1 MTFFAFVRKDKRQR
15 STKMKRSTPS
25 RALSLSS
32 TSHLDSA
39 YASSTLSCSTALS
52 GVSVISQR
60 SSSESS
66 VSSEEHEPTWDGG
79 NPDRDQQ
86 QQQQQHCHGAPT
98 PTRHLQSTLG
108 PKTKGSSV
116 RPSETYASPAKA
128 PSKVSSPPSPPPS
141 APSVRV
147 KFKAAFSRFLPRYRE
162 GPHDPC
168 DFSEN
173 RRHVTLATALQDN
186 AGVLFTS
193 AAPLTP
199 RSARPDRDR
208 LNGFQLFHL
217 KRRRQQ
223 QKRLCSHAM
232 AHKTG
237 HCATTTPAAAA
248 SPLSSITVHPLS
260 ISPMLPMPVPVSPL
274 SPTLPPLDPTA
285 PACFP
290 GAGPV
295 DMATKHQQLLELKQS
310 CKRPCS
316 SSTRPTPLVSA
327 TTAVATASALPPIL
341 LQNRSGRHLIPHHR
355 HDWNGQDPQS
365 MGSCPP
371 SPSTSSSSISSFLP
385 FGRRPSVES
394 LTLLGAATN
403 APGATAT
410 AASYGPPSPYSHNRP
425 YQWPVASLSP
435 FSNDHPSLPRR
446 STDGLEMLKR
456 PVMMSRMATSQS
468 LPDSRRG
475 STQSVQS
482 QSAVT
487 NTGRSLPW
495 SADPNLMEQRM
506 KCVAGST
513 TRTIATSVAK
523 VPLGQGYDISTMFK
537 MGPLHPTTASPA
549 IDNAL
554 A

>member
-1 MTFFAFVRKDKRQR
+1 V
-15 STKMKRSTPS
+15 KRSTPS

-32 TSHLDSA
+32 TLHPDSA

-52 GVSVISQR
+52 DVSVISQR
-60 SSSESS
+60 SNSESS
-66 VSSEEHEPTWDGG
+66 VLSEEHEPTWDSDK
-79 NPDRDQQ
+79 PDRN
-86 QQQQQHCHGAPT
+86 QQQQHCHGAPT

-108 PKTKGSSV
+108 SKTKGSSV

-128 PSKVSSPPSPPPS
+128 PSKVSSPPCLSPS

-147 KFKAAFSRFLPRYRE
+147 KFKAAFSRFLPRYGE
-162 GPHDPC
+162 GPHDLC
-168 DFSEN
+168 DFSE
-173 RRHVTLATALQDN
+173 RRQHVTLATALQEK
-186 AGVLFTS
+186 AGVLVTS
-193 AAPLTP
+193 ATPLTP
-199 RSARPDRDR
+199 KSAGPDRDR

-223 QKRLCSHAM
+223 QKRLCSQAM

-237 HCATTTPAAAA
+237 YCATTTTVAA
-248 SPLSSITVHPLS
+248 SPFSSITVHPLS
-260 ISPMLPMPVPVSPL
+260 ISPVLPMPVPVSPM

-295 DMATKHQQLLELKQS
+295 DMATKQQQLLELKQS

-394 LTLLGAATN
+394 LTLLAAATN

-425 YQWPVASLSP
+425 YQWPIASPSP
-435 FSNDHPSLPRR
+435 FSKDHPSLPRR
-446 STDGLEMLKR
+446 STDGLEMLER
-456 PVMMSRMATSQS
+456 PVMLPRMATSQS

-482 QSAVT
+482 QSIVT

-495 SADPNLMEQRM
+495 SADPNLMEQRI
-506 KCVAGST
+506 KCVTGST
-513 TRTIATSVAK
+513 TRTTATSAAK